1 MVEHAPV
8 THAIF
13 GRMQDSPDC
22 ACAPSFSVHA
32 GVQRRAVEV
41 LHLERVLR
49 PAPSRR
55 HPLAGL
61 WKADY
66 GPGGVQIVLISYDF
80 TGPAA
85 RIVAVKVAP
94 GSQVSCAHAT
104 SFSDPGAP

>member
-1 MVEHAPV
+1 M

-13 GRMQDSPDC
+13 GHMPNPSRC
-22 ACAPSFSVHA
+22 GCAPASSLHA

-49 PAPSRR
+49 PVPSRR
-55 HPLAGL
+55 HPMAGL

-85 RIVAVKVAP
+85 RIVGVKVAP
-94 GSQVSCAHAT
+94 VLQASYAHHRPHRTWKLSEEAEI
-104 SFSDPGAP
+104 